1 MKGSGSFRGSAFLCG
16 GEEPEGQGE
25 FPPFAFHLRAL
36 TSGYGA
42 RTILK
47 GIDAD
52 IPAGA
57 LTSLIGP
64 NGSGK
69 STLLRALAGLQPYS
83 GTLTLAGGEKERE
96 VRRLSRREFGRLVG
110 VVPQGFHPA
119 YPFSVWE
126 VIGMGRL
133 PYSGILGGRLSEEDD
148 ARIVEA
154 ARRVGVEGLLPRPIT
169 ALSGGEAQRVLLAC
183 VLAQDPPVFL
193 LDEPTSALDPN
204 QAARVFAL
212 LRELA
217 DEGRTVVVVV
227 HDINASLAFSD
238 GYLALREGKLLSH
251 GPITKLNGN
260 VLQALYGTPFLPYH
274 SEGGDVMWRA
284 LAG

>member
-1 MKGSGSFRGSAFLCG
+1 MNGLGFRV
-16 GEEPEGQGE
+16 EG
-25 FPPFAFHLRAL
+25 LS
-36 TSGYGA
+36 SGYRG
-42 RTILK
+42 RPVLK
-47 GIDAD
+47 DISAE

-57 LTSLIGP
+57 LTVLIGP

-69 STLLRALAGLQPYS
+69 STLLRALAGLQPYAGS
-83 GTLTLAGGEKERE
+83 LALTGPKGARE
-96 VRRLSRREFGRLVG
+96 VRGISRREFGRLAG

-133 PYSGILGGRLSEEDD
+133 PHGSFLRGRPTPEDD
-148 ARIVEA
+148 EEILAA
-154 ARRVGVEGLLPRPIT
+154 ARRVGVEALLPRPVT

-183 VLAQDPPVFL
+183 VLAQNPPVFL

-217 DEGRTVVVVV
+217 EEGRTVVTVV
-227 HDINASLAFSD
+227 HDINASLVFAD
-238 GYLALREGKLLSH
+238 GCLALREGRLLFQ
-251 GPITKLNGN
+251 GPIDDLNGD

-274 SEGGDVMWRA
+274 S
-284 LAG
+284 

>member
-1 MKGSGSFRGSAFLCG
+1 MNGFGFR
-16 GEEPEGQGE
+16 
-25 FPPFAFHLRAL
+25 LRGL
-36 TSGYGA
+36 TSGYGT

-52 IPAGA
+52 IPAGV

-69 STLLRALAGLQPYS
+69 STLLRAMAGLQPYG
-83 GTLTLAGGEKERE
+83 GTLALDRSSGGCSSWPVAIAPLTPPLERE
-96 VRRLSRREFGRLVG
+96 VRRIPRREFARLAG

-133 PYSGILGGRLSEEDD
+133 PYRGLLGGRVTEEDD
-148 ARIVEA
+148 TRIVAA
-154 ARRVGVEGLLPRPIT
+154 ARRVGVEELLPRPIT

-217 DEGRTVVVVV
+217 EEGRTVVAVV
-227 HDINASLAFSD
+227 HDINASLAFS
-238 GYLALREGKLLSH
+238 GHYLALREGTLLAQ
-251 GPITKLNGN
+251 GPMDELNGE
-260 VLQALYGTPFLPYH
+260 VLQSLYGTPFLPYR
-274 SEGGDVMWRA
+274 SERGDVMWRA
-284 LAG
+284 LAE

>member
-1 MKGSGSFRGSAFLCG
+1 MDGFGFR
-16 GEEPEGQGE
+16 
-25 FPPFAFHLRAL
+25 LRGL

-52 IPAGA
+52 IPAGV

-69 STLLRALAGLQPYS
+69 STLLRALAGLQPYG
-83 GTLTLAGGEKERE
+83 GTLNLTGGEGERE
-96 VRRLSRREFGRLVG
+96 VRRISRREFALLAG

-133 PYSGILGGRLSEEDD
+133 PYRGLLGGRATEEDD
-148 ARIVEA
+148 ARIVAA
-154 ARRVGVEGLLPRPIT
+154 ARRVGVEELLPRPIT

-204 QAARVFAL
+204 QATRVFAL

-217 DEGRTVVVVV
+217 EEGRTVVAVV
-227 HDINASLAFSD
+227 HDINASLAFS
-238 GYLALREGKLLSH
+238 GHYLALREGTLLSQ
-251 GPITKLNGN
+251 GPMDELNGD
-260 VLQALYGTPFLPYH
+260 VLQALYGTPFLPYR
-274 SEGGDVMWRA
+274 SERGDVMWRA
-284 LAG
+284 LAR

>member
-1 MKGSGSFRGSAFLCG
+1 MKGIGFR
-16 GEEPEGQGE
+16 
-25 FPPFAFHLRAL
+25 LRGL

-52 IPAGA
+52 IPAGV

-69 STLLRALAGLQPYS
+69 STLLRALAGLQPYG
-83 GTLTLAGGEKERE
+83 GTLALNRSSGGGGERE
-96 VRRLSRREFGRLVG
+96 VRRIPRREFARLAG

-133 PYSGILGGRLSEEDD
+133 PYRGLLGGSATEEEDE
-148 ARIVEA
+148 RIVAA
-154 ARRVGVEGLLPRPIT
+154 ARRMGVEELLPRPIT

-217 DEGRTVVVVV
+217 EEGRTVVAVV
-227 HDINASLAFSD
+227 HDINASLAFS
-238 GYLALREGKLLSH
+238 GHYLALQEGTLLAQ
-251 GPITKLNGN
+251 GPIEELNGT
-260 VLQALYGTPFLPYH
+260 VLQSLYGTPFLPYR
-274 SEGGDVMWRA
+274 SERGDVMWRA